1 VKLLSFRMFLY
12 LALFAGSLNQIL
24 ITRIDPK
31 HPSIENHG
39 PHSTIAEEELK
50 ASKKAAREALSDE
63 GGNSASG
70 SGAKGKGKEI
80 VIEEMWKPSST
91 SLQFW
96 EACGVE

>member
-1 VKLLSFRMFLY
+1 MT
-12 LALFAGSLNQIL
+12 NI
-24 ITRIDPK
+24 RIDPK

-39 PHSTIAEEELK
+39 PHATIAEEELK
-50 ASKKAAREALSDE
+50 ASKKAAREALVSE
-63 GGNSASG
+63 QETSANGGV
-70 SGAKGKGKEI
+70 KGKGKEI

>member
-1 VKLLSFRMFLY
+1 MSPPIS
-12 LALFAGSLNQIL
+12 LAFVFSRRGRERETDI
-24 ITRIDPK
+24 RIDPK

-50 ASKKAAREALSDE
+50 ASKKAAREARSEE
-63 GGNSASG
+63 GQVSG
-70 SGAKGKGKEI
+70 SGSEGVKGKGKEI

>member
-1 VKLLSFRMFLY
+1 MFLY
-12 LALFAGSLNQIL
+12 LALFAMSLNQIL

-50 ASKKAAREALSDE
+50 ASKKAAREAPSEE
-63 GGNSASG
+63 GGSSG
-70 SGAKGKGKEI
+70 SGSGVKGKGKEI

>member
-1 VKLLSFRMFLY
+1 MSLPISFTFVFIRR
-12 LALFAGSLNQIL
+12 GRKRETNI
-24 ITRIDPK
+24 RIDPK

-50 ASKKAAREALSDE
+50 ASKKAAREARSE
-63 GGNSASG
+63 EVQGSASG
-70 SGAKGKGKEI
+70 SGGAKGKGKEI

>member
-1 VKLLSFRMFLY
+1 VKR
-12 LALFAGSLNQIL
+12 ADI
-24 ITRIDPK
+24 RIDPK

-50 ASKKAAREALSDE
+50 ASKKAAREALSEE
-63 GGNSASG
+63 GQGSGSG

>member
-1 VKLLSFRMFLY
+1 MSPLYLLSFPPTLPF
-12 LALFAGSLNQIL
+12 SQCDTN
-24 ITRIDPK
+24 TRIDPK

-50 ASKKAAREALSDE
+50 ASKKAAREALSEE
-63 GGNSASG
+63 GQSSASG
-70 SGAKGKGKEI
+70 TGTKGKGKEI

>member
-1 VKLLSFRMFLY
+1 MTD
-12 LALFAGSLNQIL
+12 I
-24 ITRIDPK
+24 RIDPK

-39 PHSTIAEEELK
+39 PHSTVAEEESK
-50 ASKKAAREALSDE
+50 ASKKAAREVLSEE

-70 SGAKGKGKEI
+70 SGGVRGKGKEI

>member
-1 VKLLSFRMFLY
+1 MFLY
-12 LALFAGSLNQIL
+12 LALFAMSLNQIL

-50 ASKKAAREALSDE
+50 ASKKAAREALSEE
-63 GGNSASG
+63 GVSNGSG
-70 SGAKGKGKEI
+70 SGGVKGKGQEI

>member
-1 VKLLSFRMFLY
+1 MSPPISFAFVFFRR
-12 LALFAGSLNQIL
+12 GRERDTDI
-24 ITRIDPK
+24 RIDPK

-50 ASKKAAREALSDE
+50 ASKKAAREARSEE
-63 GGNSASG
+63 GVSNASG